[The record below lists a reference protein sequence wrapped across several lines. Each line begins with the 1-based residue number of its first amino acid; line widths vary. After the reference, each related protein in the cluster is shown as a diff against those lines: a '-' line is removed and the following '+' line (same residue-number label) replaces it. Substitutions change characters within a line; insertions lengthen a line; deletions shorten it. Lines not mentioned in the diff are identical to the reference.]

1 MAFYQFKRQQLI
13 HTTQDALWN
22 FISSPENL
30 GKITPN
36 HMNFHITTINLPTK
50 MHEGM
55 IIAYRLRLFSTFKAT
70 WVTEISNIEEGKYFV
85 DKQLVGPYK
94 LWHHQHLLTPTD
106 KGIVMTDIVSYVPPL
121 GILGKYA
128 NSVFIRQQLNYIF
141 NYREKA
147 LNNLFK

>member
-1 MAFYQFKRQQLI
+1 
-13 HTTQDALWN
+13 
-22 FISSPENL
+22 
-30 GKITPN
+30 
-36 HMNFHITTINLPTK
+36 
-50 MHEGM
+50 
-55 IIAYRLRLFSTFKAT
+55 
-70 WVTEISNIEEGKYFV
+70 
-85 DKQLVGPYK
+85 VGPYK